1 MLGALISAGIGLLTS
16 RGGGDGDGG
25 KGGAFVQPKTPPEI
39 LADIR
44 AASPVPT
51 VSGEAPTFRP
61 SSPSQI
67 QEDAREKYYALLAAA
82 MNNAGGAGQV
92 YSQLA
97 AEMRQQ
103 NPGADQYAFGAV
115 PARQASSP
123 PVKV

>member
-1 MLGALISAGIGLLTS
+1 MWGALISAGIGLLTS
-16 RGGGDGDGG
+16 GGDGEGGGG
-25 KGGAFVQPKTPPEI
+25 KGGAFVQPKTASET

-51 VSGEAPTFRP
+51 VSGEAQTIRP

-92 YSQLA
+92 YAQLA

-115 PARQASSP
+115 PARQASAPS
-123 PVKV
+123 VKI